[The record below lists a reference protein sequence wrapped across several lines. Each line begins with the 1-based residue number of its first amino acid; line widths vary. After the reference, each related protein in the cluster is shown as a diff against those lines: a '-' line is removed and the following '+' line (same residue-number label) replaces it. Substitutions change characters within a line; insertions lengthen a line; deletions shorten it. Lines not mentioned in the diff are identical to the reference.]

1 MYKRQHDTVRTKS
14 LSNKLKIW
22 YGPTYWR
29 PDDAVEEKPPLD
41 AVRFT
46 EKFNPP
52 LNIQLKVFAIIQ
64 LFSIVIFAGI
74 LATSV
79 SSQTYQETSIFG
91 LTLVLIVLLTSLIL
105 ENKSYALFLHLISS
119 CLLLLLIYMGG
130 VFNSGLL
137 ATQFLIFHAMANAL
151 FLTMVM
157 VLKRFGID
165 EVFDKALKQD

>member
-1 MYKRQHDTVRTKS
+1 MLAVVRVH
-14 LSNKLKIW
+14 
-22 YGPTYWR
+22 
-29 PDDAVEEKPPLD
+29 DDAVEEERTLD
-41 AVRFT
+41 AVRLD
-46 EKFNPP
+46 EKFSPP
-52 LNIQLKVFAIIQ
+52 LNIQQKVFTIIQ

-79 SSQTYQETSIFG
+79 SSQTYQETSILG
-91 LTLVLIVLLTSLIL
+91 LTLVSIVLLTSLIL
-105 ENKSYALFLHLISS
+105 ENKSYALSLHLISS
-119 CLLLLLIYMGG
+119 CLFLLLIYMGG

>member
-1 MYKRQHDTVRTKS
+1 M
-14 LSNKLKIW
+14 
-22 YGPTYWR
+22 
-29 PDDAVEEKPPLD
+29 
-41 AVRFT
+41 
-46 EKFNPP
+46 
-52 LNIQLKVFAIIQ
+52 
-64 LFSIVIFAGI
+64 IFAGI

-130 VFNSGLL
+130 VFNNGLL

-157 VLKRFGID
+157 ILKRFGLD

>member
-1 MYKRQHDTVRTKS
+1 MVHDTVRTKS

-29 PDDAVEEKPPLD
+29 PDDAVEEERTLD
-41 AVRFT
+41 TINFD
-46 EKFNPP
+46 EKFSPP
-52 LNIQLKVFAIIQ
+52 LNIQQKVFAIIQ

-130 VFNSGLL
+130 VFNNGLL

-157 VLKRFGID
+157 VVKRFGIN
-165 EVFDKALKQD
+165 EIFDKALK